1 MFGEMDAGRLYP
13 RAAVACLA
21 VLLAFA
27 LAATSAAAQDEPL
40 HGADFTLETPTDEWV
55 DPATTLGF
63 TDDELEPV
71 PELDLTQLAAS
82 PILATGVESIVVE
95 EDTLGVHLDQHLR
108 AHQVAA
114 TVQRQI
120 DDTSSEIAELRPR
133 VAELNDDITAELDN
147 EARLTFE
154 IDRINAAIAEFAVRA
169 FIGEDDD
176 LETAFSEAISDVGE
190 TKVLSDGVRDA
201 QFEDIDAKEVEREQ
215 RRRHRLDLETER
227 DRIRSTIDGLQ
238 ADRLEQLADLRWVE
252 ELIETTAVEHQRHL
266 HRRLTDIVDGADF
279 QLVALNAYVIAAR
292 TIGEEAPECAIE
304 WWMLAGIGSIE
315 SFHGRFGDSELD
327 HNGFTTEPIYGPALD
342 GRILDGEE
350 FLTAGTEIPE
360 ATGKTEDLP
369 VADAA
374 AAVDPAVADAETS
387 AADPAAAAVAPDGT
401 DPEAEVPVIR
411 RLALIEDTDGGLLDD
426 DTTYDRAVG
435 PMQFIPQTWSTQEV
449 DADGDGEMNPQNIYD
464 AALASANYLCAST
477 TSMATIEG
485 QQQAYYAY
493 NHDDAYTEAVIAAS
507 ERYREL
513 FTFPEPPEVSDA
525 AELSSALAGD
535 TDAPA
540 QPTHWLG
547 IGAFDAEA
555 PAAITLDLELDLPNW

>member
-1 MFGEMDAGRLYP
+1 MFGKMEAGRLYP
-13 RAAVACLA
+13 RAVVACLA

-27 LAATSAAAQDEPL
+27 LAATGAAAQEDPL
-40 HGADFTLETPTDEWV
+40 HGADFTLEAPGDEWV

-63 TDDELEPV
+63 ADDELEPV
-71 PELDLTQLAAS
+71 PEIDLTQLAAS
-82 PILATGVESIVVE
+82 PILATGVESIAVE
-95 EDTLGVHLDQHLR
+95 EDTLGLHLDQHLR

-120 DDTSSEIAELRPR
+120 DDTSAEIAQLRPR
-133 VAELNDDITAELDN
+133 VAELNDEITAELDN

-176 LETAFSEAISDVGE
+176 LETAFSDAISDVGE

-201 QFEDIDAKEVEREQ
+201 QFEDIDAKELEREQ
-215 RRRHRLDLETER
+215 RRLHRLDLESER
-227 DRIRSTIDGLQ
+227 DRLRSTIDGLQ

-292 TIGEEAPECAIE
+292 TMGEDAPECAIE

-315 SFHGRFGDSELD
+315 SFHGRFGDGELD

-342 GRILDGEE
+342 GRILEGEE
-350 FLTAGTEIPE
+350 LLTAGTEIPE

-369 VADAA
+369 VAGAA
-374 AAVDPAVADAETS
+374 AAVDPAVAGDEAGP
-387 AADPAAAAVAPDGT
+387 ADPAAAAATPDGT
-401 DPEAEVPVIR
+401 DPDAEVPVIR

-435 PMQFIPQTWSTQEV
+435 PMQFIPQTWNTQEI
-449 DADGDGEMNPQNIYD
+449 DADGDGEMDPQNIYD

-477 TSMATIEG
+477 TSMATVEG

-513 FTFPEPPEVSDA
+513 FTFPEPPEMSDA

-535 TDAPA
+535 DEPA
-540 QPTHWLG
+540 EPTRWLG

-555 PAAITLDLELDLPNW
+555 PAAIALELDLPDW